1 MLYNHCA
8 TVASSVT
15 ISHKNN
21 RRKREKVTSRN
32 NEREKVA
39 GRGKSNRRAECER
52 IRKS

>member
-21 RRKREKVTSRN
+21 KRKREKVTSRN

-39 GRGKSNRRAECER
+39 GRGKSNRRAEYER